1 MYYVYQLCILV
12 LKEWPKVKSV
22 LWGPV
27 VQSPLV
33 ARGICSVGC
42 MCPPFVVELQLLQTC
57 WWLGLVP
64 RPTGFKDQLQVLHAC
79 WFAGPAYWSISH
91 LGGALVL
98 DLVTHWVE
106 WGWSIFGEPRQ
117 GRQFGYGRSSWKH
130 LGGVHGVTDGNGTH
144 QCWAG

>member
-12 LKEWPKVKSV
+12 LKEGPKVESV

-57 WWLGLVP
+57 WWLWLVP
-64 RPTGFKDQLQVLHAC
+64 GQLASRISFKCCMHAGLQ
-79 WFAGPAYWSISH
+79 GQSIGESVI
-91 LGGALVL
+91 LEG
-98 DLVTHWVE
+98 HWR
-106 WGWSIFGEPRQ
+106 WLW
-117 GRQFGYGRSSWKH
+117 
-130 LGGVHGVTDGNGTH
+130 
-144 QCWAG
+144 